1 MKNLQRSIEFFS
13 FFLSFIQRNNFLKYP
28 IWKSKKFWI
37 CKICKNL
44 QEFET
49 DRNPVTSRAIV
60 ESDQRLETLVAA
72 RKDGFVSD
80 RYTFSTLV
88 HITHVFLAACVV
100 AHGNEVTGLYFE
112 CNAG

>member
-1 MKNLQRSIEFFS
+1 MQ
-13 FFLSFIQRNNFLKYP
+13 
-28 IWKSKKFWI
+28 
-37 CKICKNL
+37 NL

-100 AHGNEVTGLYFE
+100 ARGNEVTGLYFE